1 MSQSL
6 SATITIHNPE
16 NKPKPGGMCVANH
29 TSAIDVPILSTQTTF
44 SLVMRHYGDINFC
57 FQNLLLGICDDVL
70 LFVTN

>member
-29 TSAIDVPILSTQTTF
+29 TSTIDVPILSTQTTF
-44 SLVMRHYGDINFC
+44 SLVMRHYEDIN
-57 FQNLLLGICDDVL
+57 L
-70 LFVTN
+70 LFSKFAVGNL